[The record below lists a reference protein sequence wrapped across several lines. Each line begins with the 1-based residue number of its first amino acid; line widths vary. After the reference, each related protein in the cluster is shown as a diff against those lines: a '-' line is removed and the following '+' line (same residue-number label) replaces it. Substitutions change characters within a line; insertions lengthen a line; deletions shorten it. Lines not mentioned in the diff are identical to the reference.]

1 MKSKSGKNISTNN
14 MNNQIIINEKINLDK
29 VKFLFSLTEE
39 ELTKYFKNS
48 PDKTKYI
55 TETKNILAEYIS
67 NGSSINKKI
76 YTKSACNR
84 YYCNNSLQRLQN
96 DIRNF
101 IMVDCYDYDLK
112 SATFSVMVYLAKKH
126 NLPYNHI
133 EYFINNKDM
142 LYEKYEINKINKEL
156 MISRCNQ
163 DNPAQTEIEEIDN
176 IINQFNSN
184 KKTLIS
190 HYKSIV
196 NIKKLETKTNPISSQ
211 YCHIYYYFEAEI
223 VKKTMNK
230 FNSDKVVSF
239 MFDGFN
245 STEKIKLEDLN
256 NFTSDYGVK
265 WSIKPIDTRFKLGN
279 ISNMLEYDKLIEDKL
294 NTHLQTKQKVYL
306 DNLYENFQLK
316 NCSTSYGV
324 CEVSTQYISHTIKF
338 CSDKWYVLDEN
349 NLWKEK
355 KEPLPYIT
363 KILRRGLLNYK
374 KVLDKQLEECYDD
387 TERREII
394 TKQIKNNLDNYAVI
408 DKSSYSS
415 QLKKN
420 LTGFIN
426 DDLFKT
432 KLDCNKYKIAYSN
445 GIYDIKT
452 KLFRY
457 GIYPTDYLTKTLD
470 FPYDINMI
478 KKNHKDWIMDEF
490 KKICN
495 NNKTHL
501 DYLFSILGYAL
512 SGDASR
518 YQHFYYCIG
527 QLAGNGKSALF
538 EGLAKCFGCYVSNV
552 ESQLLEAD
560 YSKKHKLMPNLSQYR
575 IIFLNEMKKKA
586 KIDAKMVKLI
596 ADGSSMNNEV
606 MYGTNEIINITC
618 KGFLL
623 SNHLPD
629 FDDLDKGVLRR
640 YTHLQFD
647 SEFRPEYT
655 KDNPK
660 RLKFIADPEFIDKLY
675 RKRDTFLSILLDY
688 AKQVVDNGLPKP
700 PKEFNEE
707 KTICMETNNEIP
719 EFIASIIVEK
729 DSKNVSK
736 QAIIDIVKQERN
748 ITINSKNVIDY
759 MKQLGY
765 GKKYDKGKMK
775 NRIRGVYVG
784 LDIKIP
790 EQKNQTELNFTTSEE
805 EHKELIED
813 SSSDSDCENTI
824 VRYTEQ
830 PSNYTC
836 YDSDS
841 D

>member
-1 MKSKSGKNISTNN
+1 MKSKSAKNISTNN
-14 MNNQIIINEKINLDK
+14 MLNQITINEKINLEK

-48 PDKTKYI
+48 TDKKKYI
-55 TETKNILAEYIS
+55 IETKNILADYVS
-67 NGSSINKKI
+67 NGSSTNKKI
-76 YTKSACNR
+76 YTKSPCNR
-84 YYCNNSLQRLQN
+84 YYSNNSLQRLQN

-112 SATFSVMVYLAKKH
+112 SATFSVALYLAKKH

-142 LYEKYEINKINKEL
+142 LYEKYEVMSINKEY
-156 MISRCNQ
+156 MNSKCNQ
-163 DNPAQTEIEEIDN
+163 DNPFQCKIPEIDN

-190 HYKSIV
+190 HYKSIINV
-196 NIKKLETKTNPISSQ
+196 EKLETKDNPISSQ

-223 VKKTMNK
+223 IIKTMNK
-230 FNSDKVVSF
+230 FNSDKVVAF

-265 WSIKPIDTRFKLGN
+265 WSIKPIETRFELGKIDN
-279 ISNMLEYDKLIEDKL
+279 KLIEDKL
-294 NTHLQTKQKVYL
+294 NKYLEDKQKSYMN
-306 DNLYENFQLK
+306 NLYKNFQLK

-324 CEVSTQYISHTIKF
+324 CEVSAPYISNTIKYCF
-338 CSDKWYVLDEN
+338 DKWYVLDED

-355 KEPLPYIT
+355 KEPLPHIT

-387 TERREII
+387 TERRDTI

-420 LTGFIN
+420 LTGFIS

-457 GIYPTDYLTKTLD
+457 GIFPSDYLTKTLD
-470 FPYDINMI
+470 FPYDMNMI
-478 KKNHKDWIMDEF
+478 KGNHKDWIMEEF

-538 EGLAKCFGCYVSNV
+538 ESLAECFGCYVSNV
-552 ESQLLEAD
+552 ESQLLEEN
-560 YSKKHKLMPNLSQYR
+560 YSKKHKLIPNLRQYR

-586 KIDAKMVKLI
+586 KIDAKIVKLI
-596 ADGSSMNNEV
+596 ADGSVMNNEV
-606 MYGTNEIINITC
+606 MYGTNEIVNINC

-623 SNHLPD
+623 SNHMPD

-647 SEFRPEYT
+647 SKFSEDYT
-655 KDNPK
+655 EDIPK
-660 RLKFIADPEFIDKLY
+660 QLKFIADPEFKNRLY
-675 RKRDTFLSILLDY
+675 EVRHTFLSILLDY
-688 AKQVVDNGLPKP
+688 AKQVVDYGLPKP
-700 PKEFNEE
+700 PKEFSEE

-729 DSKNVSK
+729 DSKIISK
-736 QAIIDIVKQERN
+736 QEIIDTVKQERN

-790 EQKNQTELNFTTSEE
+790 ESKNQTELNFTTSEE
-805 EHKELIED
+805 EHKELIFD
-813 SSSDSDCENTI
+813 SESDSDCENTI
-824 VRYTEQ
+824 RYTEQ

>member
-1 MKSKSGKNISTNN
+1 MKSKSAKNISTNN
-14 MNNQIIINEKINLDK
+14 MLNQITINEKINLEK

-48 PDKTKYI
+48 TDKKKYI
-55 TETKNILAEYIS
+55 IETKNILADYVS
-67 NGSSINKKI
+67 NGSSTNKKI
-76 YTKSACNR
+76 YTKSPCNR
-84 YYCNNSLQRLQN
+84 YYSNNSLQRLQN

-112 SATFSVMVYLAKKH
+112 SGMFSVALYLAKKH
-126 NLPYNHI
+126 NLPHNHI

-142 LYEKYEINKINKEL
+142 LYEKYEVMSINKEY
-156 MISRCNQ
+156 MNSKCNQ
-163 DNPAQTEIEEIDN
+163 DNPFQCKIPEIDN

-190 HYKSIV
+190 HYKSIINV
-196 NIKKLETKTNPISSQ
+196 EKLETKDNPISSQ

-223 VKKTMNK
+223 IIKTMNK
-230 FNSDKVVSF
+230 FNSDKVVAF

-265 WSIKPIDTRFKLGN
+265 WSIKPIETRFELGN
-279 ISNMLEYDKLIEDKL
+279 IDNKLIEDKL
-294 NTHLQTKQKVYL
+294 NKYLEDKQKSYMN
-306 DNLYENFQLK
+306 NLYKNFQLK

-324 CEVSTQYISHTIKF
+324 CEVSAPYLSNTIKYCF
-338 CSDKWYVLDEN
+338 DKWYVLDED

-355 KEPLPYIT
+355 KEPLPHIT

-387 TERREII
+387 TERRDTI

-420 LTGFIN
+420 LTGFIG

-457 GIYPTDYLTKTLD
+457 GIYPSDYLTKTLD
-470 FPYDINMI
+470 FPYDMNMI
-478 KKNHKDWIMDEF
+478 KGNHKDWIMEEF

-538 EGLAKCFGCYVSNV
+538 ESLAECFGCYVSNV
-552 ESQLLEAD
+552 ESQLLEEN
-560 YSKKHKLMPNLSQYR
+560 YSKKHKLIPNLRQYR

-586 KIDAKMVKLI
+586 KIDAKIVKLI
-596 ADGSSMNNEV
+596 ADGSVMNNEV
-606 MYGTNEIINITC
+606 MYGTNEIVNINC

-623 SNHLPD
+623 SNHMPD

-647 SEFRPEYT
+647 SKFSEDYT
-655 KDNPK
+655 EDIPK
-660 RLKFIADPEFIDKLY
+660 QLKFIADPEFKNRLY
-675 RKRDTFLSILLDY
+675 EVRHTFLSILLDY
-688 AKQVVDNGLPKP
+688 AKQVVDYGLPKP
-700 PKEFNEE
+700 PKEFSEE

-729 DSKNVSK
+729 DSKIISK
-736 QAIIDIVKQERN
+736 QEIIDTVKQERN

-790 EQKNQTELNFTTSEE
+790 ESKNQTELNFTTSEE
-805 EHKELIED
+805 EHKELIFD
-813 SSSDSDCENTI
+813 SESDSDCENTI
-824 VRYTEQ
+824 RYTEQ